1 MPLIQNNTSDSRFQT
16 DTASRVRNV
25 SELECSNFS
34 DAYTYTKFRT
44 RFLSRYIYSD
54 PEERHYYARHS
65 LHSRRSL
72 IEDEEDEAETVV
84 TGPRYHAS
92 SSNSSSSSST
102 ISTGSSSSSSN
113 SSSTSNHGISSSDE
127 DDTTGIFHRSP
138 IDLYRLAIRTNN
150 EILEDLAAIIRIL
163 RQMNT
168 IYRIFNNNNY
178 HSTLGY
184 SAEGDEEEA
193 NKLLEAGLSDLQS
206 VLSTE
211 HKRQSTLALLAL
223 LTCHHHN
230 EHGHGCSDQY
240 LRQYLDPDGEYD
252 PRLAIFAAAIY
263 DDEFELEPKS
273 CRDIMIAAE
282 EICGP
287 SWLDEF
293 HKEKESALRKMLEK
307 LAFVAKIRL
316 KIRNESNTR
325 VVR

>member
-16 DTASRVRNV
+16 DTASRVRN
-25 SELECSNFS
+25 
-34 DAYTYTKFRT
+34 FRT

-72 IEDEEDEAETVV
+72 IEDEEDEIETVV

-92 SSNSSSSSST
+92 SSNSSSNSST
-102 ISTGSSSSSSN
+102 ISTGSSSSSSSSN

>member
-1 MPLIQNNTSDSRFQT
+1 MPLIQNSTSNSRFQT

-34 DAYTYTKFRT
+34 DAYIYTKFRT

-127 DDTTGIFHRSP
+127 DDTTGTFHRSP

-263 DDEFELEPKS
+263 DDELELEPKS

-287 SWLDEF
+287 AWLDEF

-316 KIRNESNTR
+316 KIRDESNTR

>member
-16 DTASRVRNV
+16 DTASRVRN
-25 SELECSNFS
+25 
-34 DAYTYTKFRT
+34 FRT

-72 IEDEEDEAETVV
+72 IEDEEDEIETVV

-92 SSNSSSSSST
+92 SSNSSSNSST
-102 ISTGSSSSSSN
+102 ISTGSSSSSSSN